1 MPFHVYGSSLFLWFQ
16 LENRFKFTALILC
29 NHGLKDKPRHL
40 IGILIPVVCCLYVIA
55 TDIATRVTRTQK
67 STGDY
72 FEGDAE

>member
-1 MPFHVYGSSLFLWFQ
+1 MPLHVY
-16 LENRFKFTALILC
+16 ALILC

-40 IGILIPVVCCLYVIA
+40 IGILIPVVRCLYVIVA
-55 TDIATRVTRTQK
+55 PDIATSVTRTQK